1 MRVIVVT
8 ARRILHGEL
17 GSGGR
22 VMCGIIACRTYA
34 PAIDYLLIALRR
46 LEYRG
51 YDSVGVAVRTTRGD
65 VARMRTVGRIGALGE
80 VVRKWA
86 GPELDGAGIGHTR
99 WATHGPVTE
108 GNAHPHTDCT
118 GRISLVH
125 NGIIEN
131 ADRLRHALTTTGHRF
146 ASSVDSEVLCHLI
159 EDQLE
164 VCGDLFDAVQ
174 AALTPVEGSWALAV
188 LDQQTGRIVVAAD
201 HSPLLIART
210 SHGDFATSDI
220 AAIADWADEFQVLD
234 DGDVVDLTSTN
245 RWRNRGVDALP
256 LAPTICT
263 WNCGDADLNGYA
275 DYMAKEIDEQ
285 PAAATRVLDEHGG
298 GIANGSLW
306 ANLGLAPFDRV
317 QVIGCGTSLNA
328 GRVIGNVVRRL
339 GGLPVTCSVGSEVE
353 EILEARTL
361 CLAISQSGETAD
373 VLHAVASR
381 VAGEAPLLAL
391 TNNSHST
398 LARRA
403 DAVLTCAAG
412 PEIGVAA
419 TKTFVCQIIAGVALM
434 VSALVATK
442 RLSATYATHLVDD
455 LRRLPDQLAAAGT
468 VAKCVVPPIAEELT
482 AASGF
487 IFIARGSG
495 LPYAAEGALKLK
507 ELTYR
512 WAEHYPAGELKHGP
526 LALISTGTP
535 VVVID
540 NADPKLA
547 TNVAEVQ
554 ARGGRI
560 ISIGSAGSTVPVL
573 VGPVAPWGPLESAL
587 PLQILARTLALA
599 LGHDVD
605 KPRNLAKSV
614 TVE

>member
-1 MRVIVVT
+1 
-8 ARRILHGEL
+8 
-17 GSGGR
+17 
-22 VMCGIIACRTYA
+22 MCGIIACRTYA
-34 PAIDYLLIALRR
+34 PAIDYLLVALRR

-65 VARMRTVGRIGALGE
+65 VARLRTVGRIGALGE

-108 GNAHPHTDCT
+108 GNAHPHIDCT

-131 ADRLRHALTTTGHRF
+131 ADRLRHVLTTTGHRF

-159 EDQLE
+159 EDQLD

-188 LDQQTGRIVVAAD
+188 LEQDAGRIVVAA
-201 HSPLLIART
+201 HRSPLLVART

-220 AAIADWADEFQVLD
+220 AAIADWADEFQVLN
-234 DGDVVDLTSTN
+234 DGDVVELTSTN
-245 RWRNRGVDALP
+245 RWCNHGVNAM
-256 LAPTICT
+256 APTMTRST
-263 WNCGDADLNGYA
+263 WRGRDADLNGYA

-285 PAAATRVLDEHGG
+285 PAAATRVLDELGG

-306 ANLGLAPFDRV
+306 TNLGLAPFDRL

-328 GRVIGNVVRRL
+328 GLVIGNLVRRL
-339 GGLPVTCSVGSEVE
+339 GGLPVTRCVASEAAEDVPE
-353 EILEARTL
+353 PRTL

-373 VLHAVASR
+373 VLHAVAPR
-381 VAGEAPLLAL
+381 VAGESPLLAL

-398 LARRA
+398 LARQA
-403 DAVLTCAAG
+403 DAVVTCAAG

-419 TKTFVCQIIAGVALM
+419 TKTFVCQIVAGAAVM
-434 VSALVATK
+434 ISALVAMD
-442 RLSATYATHLVDD
+442 RMAAISAERLVDD
-455 LRRLPDQLAAAGT
+455 LRRLPDQLAAACAT
-468 VAKCVVPPIAEELT
+468 AKCVVPPIAEELT
-482 AASGF
+482 TASGF
-487 IFIARGSG
+487 VFIARGTG

-535 VVVID
+535 VVVVD
-540 NADPKLA
+540 NADAKLA
-547 TNVAEVQ
+547 ANVAEVQ

-560 ISIGSAGSTVPVL
+560 ISIGQAGSTVPVL
-573 VGPVAPWGPLESAL
+573 GDLFAPWGPIETAI

>member
-1 MRVIVVT
+1 
-8 ARRILHGEL
+8 
-17 GSGGR
+17 
-22 VMCGIIACRTYA
+22 MCGIIACRTHA

-65 VARMRTVGRIGALGE
+65 VARLRTVGRIGALGE
-80 VVRKWA
+80 VVCKWA
-86 GPELDGAGIGHTR
+86 GPELNGAGIGHTR

-108 GNAHPHTDCT
+108 ANAHPHIDCT

-131 ADRLRHALTTTGHRF
+131 TDRLRHALTTTGHRF

-164 VCGDLFDAVQ
+164 VCGDLFDAVH
-174 AALTPVEGSWALAV
+174 AALTPVQGSWALAV
-188 LDQQTGRIVVAAD
+188 LDQHDGRIVVAA
-201 HSPLLIART
+201 HRSPLLIART

-220 AAIADWADEFQVLD
+220 AAIAEWADEFQVLD

-245 RWRNRGVDALP
+245 RWRNHGGDAMPPAMIRSTWRGR
-256 LAPTICT
+256 
-263 WNCGDADLNGYA
+263 DADLNGYT

-285 PAAATRVLDEHGG
+285 PAAATRVLDELGG
-298 GIANGSLW
+298 GIANGTLW
-306 ANLGLAPFDRV
+306 ANLGLAPFDRL

-328 GRVIGNVVRRL
+328 GHVIGSLVRRL
-339 GGLPVTCSVGSEVE
+339 GGLPVTRSVASEAAEDVVE
-353 EILEARTL
+353 PRTL

-373 VLHAVASR
+373 ILHAIESQTMVQP
-381 VAGEAPLLAL
+381 PLLAL

-403 DAVLTCAAG
+403 DAVITCAAG

-419 TKTFVCQIIAGVALM
+419 TKTFVCQIIAGAAVM
-434 VSALVATK
+434 VSALVATN
-442 RLSATYATHLVDD
+442 RLSAAAAARLVDD

-468 VAKCVVPPIAEELT
+468 VAKCVVPPIAEELIT
-482 AASGF
+482 ASGV
-487 IFIARGSG
+487 IYIARGTG

-526 LALISTGTP
+526 LALIGTGTP
-535 VVVID
+535 VVVVD
-540 NADPKLA
+540 NGDPKLA

-560 ISIGSAGSTVPVL
+560 ISIGSVGSTVPVL
-573 VGPVAPWGPLESAL
+573 HNPAAPWGPLEAAI

-599 LGHDVD
+599 LGRDVD

>member
-1 MRVIVVT
+1 
-8 ARRILHGEL
+8 
-17 GSGGR
+17 
-22 VMCGIIACRTYA
+22 MCGIIACRTHA

-51 YDSVGVAVRTTRGD
+51 YDSVGVAVRTARGD
-65 VARMRTVGRIGALGE
+65 VARLRTVGRIGALGE
-80 VVRKWA
+80 VVCKWA
-86 GPELDGAGIGHTR
+86 GPELNGAGIGHTR

-108 GNAHPHTDCT
+108 ANAHPHIDCT

-131 ADRLRHALTTTGHRF
+131 TDRLRHALTTTGHRF

-164 VCGDLFDAVQ
+164 VCGDLFDAVH
-174 AALTPVEGSWALAV
+174 AALTPVQGSWALAV
-188 LDQQTGRIVVAAD
+188 LDQHDGRIVVAA
-201 HSPLLIART
+201 HRSPLLIART

-220 AAIADWADEFQVLD
+220 AAIAEWVDEFQVLD

-245 RWRNRGVDALP
+245 RWRNHGGDAMPPTMIRRTWRGR
-256 LAPTICT
+256 
-263 WNCGDADLNGYA
+263 DADLNGYA

-285 PAAATRVLDEHGG
+285 PAAATRVLDELGG
-298 GIANGSLW
+298 GIANGTLW
-306 ANLGLAPFDRV
+306 ANLGLAPFDRL

-328 GRVIGNVVRRL
+328 GHVIGSLVRRL
-339 GGLPVTCSVGSEVE
+339 GGLPVTRSVASEAAEDVVE
-353 EILEARTL
+353 PRTL

-373 VLHAVASR
+373 VLHAIESQTMVQP
-381 VAGEAPLLAL
+381 PLLAL

-403 DAVLTCAAG
+403 DAVITCAAG

-419 TKTFVCQIIAGVALM
+419 TKTFVCQIIAGAAVM
-434 VSALVATK
+434 VSALVATN
-442 RLSATYATHLVDD
+442 RLSAAAAARLVDD

-468 VAKCVVPPIAEELT
+468 VAKCVVPPIAEELIT
-482 AASGF
+482 ASGV
-487 IFIARGSG
+487 IYIARGTG

-526 LALISTGTP
+526 LALIGTGTP
-535 VVVID
+535 VVVVD
-540 NADPKLA
+540 NGDPKLA

-560 ISIGSAGSTVPVL
+560 ISIGSVGSTVPVL
-573 VGPVAPWGPLESAL
+573 GNLVAPWGPLEAAI

-599 LGHDVD
+599 LGRDVD
-605 KPRNLAKSV
+605 KPRNLAISV

>member
-1 MRVIVVT
+1 
-8 ARRILHGEL
+8 
-17 GSGGR
+17 
-22 VMCGIIACRTYA
+22 MCGIIACRTQA
-34 PAIDYLLIALRR
+34 PAIDYLLTALGR

-51 YDSVGVAVRTTRGD
+51 YDSVGVAVRTARGD
-65 VARMRTVGRIGALGE
+65 VARLRTVGRIGALGE

-86 GPELDGAGIGHTR
+86 GPELNGAGIGHTR

-108 GNAHPHTDCT
+108 ANAHPHIDCT

-164 VCGDLFDAVQ
+164 VCGDLFDAVH
-174 AALTPVEGSWALAV
+174 AALTPVQGSWALAV
-188 LDQQTGRIVVAAD
+188 LDQHDGRIVVAA
-201 HSPLLIART
+201 HRSPLLIART

-220 AAIADWADEFQVLD
+220 AAIAEWADEFQVLD

-245 RWRNRGVDALP
+245 RWRNHGGDAMPPTMIRSTWRGR
-256 LAPTICT
+256 
-263 WNCGDADLNGYA
+263 DADLNGYA

-285 PAAATRVLDEHGG
+285 PAAATRVLDELGG
-298 GIANGSLW
+298 GIANGTLW
-306 ANLGLAPFDRV
+306 ANLGLAPFDRL

-328 GRVIGNVVRRL
+328 GHVIGSLVRRL
-339 GGLPVTCSVGSEVE
+339 GGLPVTRSVASEAAEDVVE
-353 EILEARTL
+353 PRTL

-373 VLHAVASR
+373 VLHAIESQTTVQP
-381 VAGEAPLLAL
+381 PLLAL

-403 DAVLTCAAG
+403 DAVITCAAG

-419 TKTFVCQIIAGVALM
+419 TKTFVCQIIAGAAVM
-434 VSALVATK
+434 VSALVATN
-442 RLSATYATHLVDD
+442 RLSAAAAARLVDD

-468 VAKCVVPPIAEELT
+468 VAKCVVPPIAEELIT
-482 AASGF
+482 ASGV
-487 IFIARGSG
+487 IYIARGTG

-526 LALISTGTP
+526 LALIGTGTP
-535 VVVID
+535 VVVVD
-540 NADPKLA
+540 NGDPKLA

-560 ISIGSAGSTVPVL
+560 ISIGSVGSTVPVL
-573 VGPVAPWGPLESAL
+573 DNLAAPWGPLEAAI

-599 LGHDVD
+599 LGRDVD